1 MLSFAQLS
9 SIFDVSKSIEMLK
22 RTKVILP
29 LLAAF
34 FLVIL
39 ITGCS
44 KDELVEPCP
53 GHEEPIY
60 KNGGPGIEEERNDG
74 GGGISDGGDEESDSE
89 RNTKRS
95 DS

>member
-9 SIFDVSKSIEMLK
+9 SIFDVSKGIRMLK
-22 RTKVILP
+22 NTKIILP
-29 LLAAF
+29 LIAAF
-34 FLVIL
+34 FLVVL

-44 KDELVEPCP
+44 KEELVEPCP
-53 GHEEPIY
+53 GHEEPAY
-60 KNGGPGIEEERNDG
+60 KNGGDGTSEEGN

-89 RNTKRS
+89 RNTKQS

>member
-1 MLSFAQLS
+1 
-9 SIFDVSKSIEMLK
+9 MLK
-22 RTKVILP
+22 STKVILP
-29 LLAAF
+29 LIAAF
-34 FLVIL
+34 FVVIL

-53 GHEEPIY
+53 GHEEPVY
-60 KNGGPGIEEERNDG
+60 KNGGPGSEEEGNG

-89 RNTKRS
+89 RNTKQS

>member
-9 SIFDVSKSIEMLK
+9 SIFDVSKGIEMLK
-22 RTKVILP
+22 NTKVILP
-29 LLAAF
+29 LIAAF
-34 FLVIL
+34 FLVVL

-53 GHEEPIY
+53 GHEEPVY
-60 KNGGPGIEEERNDG
+60 KNGGDGITDEGNG

-89 RNTKRS
+89 RNTK
-95 DS
+95 

>member
-1 MLSFAQLS
+1 
-9 SIFDVSKSIEMLK
+9 MLK

-29 LLAAF
+29 FLAAF
-34 FLVIL
+34 FLVVL

-53 GHEEPIY
+53 GHEEPVY
-60 KNGGPGIEEERNDG
+60 KNGEPGTEEGNG